1 MPDLLREHYHLHG
14 WEFIFIKGYVIYFIK
29 FVANAKPEIV
39 AAEREKLV
47 DLTGQMEKLTA
58 AVERLNQA
66 G

>member
-1 MPDLLREHYHLHG
+1 VADDVEKIERKLANE
-14 WEFIFIKGYVIYFIK
+14 K

-47 DLTGQMEKLTA
+47 ELTGQMEKLTA